1 MHQPKR
7 RLPALSRRFLRFA
20 VGPMSE
26 GFQSASER
34 AWRVQQRTLRAAV
47 LVVLALATGAAAAQ
61 GQCTH
66 RGELDTPYCDEDHD
80 LVADAPVRAPRQR
93 APHTIAF
100 SYTPTEEPALYERL
114 LRPLTAHL
122 TQCIGRRV
130 VYFQVQSNAAQIEA
144 MRAGRVHVAWFST
157 GPTAFAVNVAGAVPF
172 AVKGDSQEAQGYRLA
187 LIVRAGSPFRTP
199 ADLKGKRVA
208 HTSPTS
214 NSGNLAP
221 RALLPAAGL
230 VPGED
235 YPIVYSGKHDKSI
248 LGVISGEFDAATIAS
263 DVLDRMVRRGQ
274 LRAGD
279 IRAVYRS
286 PPFPTEAVAHAHD
299 LEPALR
305 ERLRRCFYDFRFPPG
320 MQSEFDGADRF
331 VPVNFLRDWAVV
343 RQVSESAGQR
353 FNREAYDA
361 TARGAVR

>member
-1 MHQPKR
+1 MTNSGEPMHQPMR
-7 RLPALSRRFLRFA
+7 R
-20 VGPMSE
+20 
-26 GFQSASER
+26 
-34 AWRVQQRTLRAAV
+34 QQRLR
-47 LVVLALATGAAAAQ
+47 GAALLAVIALVAAPVAAQ
-61 GQCTH
+61 DRCPH
-66 RGELDTPYCDEDHD
+66 RGELDTPYCDDDHD
-80 LVADAPVRAPRQR
+80 LVADAPAHASRQR
-93 APHTIAF
+93 SPNTIAF

-144 MRAGRVHVAWFST
+144 MRSGRVHVAWFST

-172 AVKGDSQEAQGYRLA
+172 AVKGDAHGAQGYRLA
-187 LIVRAGSPFRTP
+187 LIVRADSRYRTP

-235 YPIVYSGKHDKSI
+235 YPIVYSGKHDKSVI
-248 LGVISGEFDAATIAS
+248 GVLSGEFDAATIAS
-263 DVLDRMVRRGQ
+263 DVLERMVRRGQ

-279 IRAVYRS
+279 IRTVYRS
-286 PPFPTEAVAHAHD
+286 PPFPTEAVTHAHD

-305 ERLRRCFYDFRFPPG
+305 EKLRRCFHEFRFPPG
-320 MQSEFDGADRF
+320 MRSEFDGADRF
-331 VPVNFLRDWAVV
+331 VPVDFLRDWAVV

-361 TARGAVR
+361 TARGVAR